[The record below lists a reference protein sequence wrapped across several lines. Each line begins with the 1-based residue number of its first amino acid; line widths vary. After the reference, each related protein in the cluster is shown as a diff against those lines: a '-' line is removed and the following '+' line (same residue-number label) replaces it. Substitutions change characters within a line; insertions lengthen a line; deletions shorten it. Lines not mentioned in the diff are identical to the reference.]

1 MLFKSFTNENANPVV
16 GFKERFSFGCG
27 DLASNIIYSAMST
40 FLLFYYTD
48 VVGVSAA
55 AVGGIL
61 LVSRLL
67 DGFVDLI
74 VGVLIDRTKSP
85 YGKARPWIIR
95 MMIPYAVGA
104 ALLFSVPTGW
114 GETAKLVY
122 IFVTYNLVMGI
133 IFTAINLPYA
143 TLNALITQDQY
154 ERSVLNIFR
163 MLLATVGTL
172 SITTFTLPVVKFF
185 GNDARAWTYTFMF
198 FGLISIIFFMITF
211 LGTRE
216 RAGNAALD
224 KPKEN
229 IPVKVGVKALFKNKY
244 WVMVT
249 IAIVLMYL
257 SLGVSGGA
265 TVYYA
270 RSVLGNEAYVS
281 ELSMATTIAQIVCMF
296 LVAGFVKKFGK
307 RNVFIGGA
315 SVVGLGYVLTAL
327 AGTNLQIILISNVI
341 KGIGNAGMA
350 ACMFAMVSDTIEYGE
365 WKSGLRTE
373 GLINSAT
380 SFGQKVGIG
389 LSSGVFGWILAA
401 GGYVG
406 GAATQTSSA
415 LFALSSAYIYIPLLI
430 TIIVIGI
437 LFAYKLDK
445 EYPNILKELQ
455 ARNNSEDS
463 SLSA

>member
-1 MLFKSFTNENANPVV
+1 MLFKNFTNENANPVV
-16 GFKERFSFGCG
+16 GFKERFAFGCG

-55 AVGGIL
+55 AVGVIL

-67 DGFVDLI
+67 DGVVDLI
-74 VGVLIDRTKSP
+74 VGILIDRTKTP
-85 YGKARPWIIR
+85 YGKARPWILR
-95 MMIPYAVGA
+95 MMLPYAIGA
-104 ALLFSVPTGW
+104 ALLFSVPTSW
-114 GETAKLVY
+114 GDTAKLVY
-122 IFVTYNLVMGI
+122 IFVSYNLVLGI

-163 MLLATVGTL
+163 MILATVGTL

-185 GNDARAWTYTFMF
+185 GNDARAWTYTFIV
-198 FGLISIIFFMITF
+198 FGCISIVFFMITF

-216 RAGNAALD
+216 RVGNTD
-224 KPKEN
+224 FNKSKKN

-244 WVMVT
+244 WIMITVS
-249 IAIVLMYL
+249 IVLLYL
-257 SLGVSGGA
+257 SMGVSGGA

-270 RSVLGNEAYVS
+270 RSVLGNEGYVS
-281 ELSMATTIAQIVCMF
+281 ELSMATTIAQIICMF

-307 RNVFIGGA
+307 RNVLICGA
-315 SVVGLGYVLTAL
+315 AIVGAGYVLTII
-327 AGTNLQIILISNVI
+327 AGTNLQLILISNVI
-341 KGIGNAGMA
+341 KGVGYAGMG

-406 GAATQTSSA
+406 GAETQTSSA
-415 LFALSSAYIYIPLLI
+415 IFALSAAYIYIPLVI

-445 EYPNILKELQ
+445 EYSTILSELKS
-455 ARNNSEDS
+455 RNS
-463 SLSA
+463 

>member
-1 MLFKSFTNENANPVV
+1 MLFKNFTNENANPVV
-16 GFKERFSFGCG
+16 GFKERFAFGCG

-55 AVGGIL
+55 AVGVIL

-67 DGFVDLI
+67 DGVVDLI

-85 YGKARPWIIR
+85 YGKARPWILR
-95 MMIPYAVGA
+95 MMLPYAIGA
-104 ALLFSVPTGW
+104 ALLFSVPTSW
-114 GETAKLVY
+114 GEPAKLAY
-122 IFVTYNLVMGI
+122 IFVSYNLALGI

-143 TLNALITQDQY
+143 TLNSLITQDQY

-172 SITTFTLPVVKFF
+172 TITTFTLPIVKFF
-185 GNDARAWTYTFMF
+185 GNDARAWTYTFAL
-198 FGLISIIFFMITF
+198 FGLISIIFFTITF

-216 RAGNAALD
+216 RAGNVNLD

-229 IPVKVGVKALFKNKY
+229 IPVKVGIKALFKNKY
-244 WVMVT
+244 WIMIT
-249 IAIVLMYL
+249 GSIVLLYL
-257 SLGVSGGA
+257 SFGISGGA

-281 ELSMATTIAQIVCMF
+281 QLSMATTVAQIVCMF
-296 LVAGFVKKFGK
+296 LVAGLVKKYGK
-307 RNVFIGGA
+307 RNVLIGGA
-315 SVVGLGYVLTAL
+315 SIVGVGYVITVI
-327 AGTNLQIILISNVI
+327 AGTNLQLILISNII

-365 WKSGLRTE
+365 WKSGVRTE

-380 SFGQKVGIG
+380 SFGQKVGTG
-389 LSSGVFGWILAA
+389 LSSGIFGGILAM

-406 GAATQTSSA
+406 GASTQTSSA
-415 LFALSSAYIYIPLLI
+415 IFALSAAYIYIPLLI
-430 TIIVIGI
+430 TIVVIFI

-445 EYPNILKELQ
+445 EYPSILKELK
-455 ARNNSEDS
+455 ARNSEDNS
-463 SLSA
+463 INA